1 MVLPL
6 SFIMWVFTGDCKP
19 KDYSKVISIL
29 EELKKKYIYTY
40 EEPGIVNK
48 GLCHVLC
55 KMYDEYNI
63 NNKEYYLIKDILYSH
78 RPKSNKKYGNFWW
91 DVSDMNSRI
100 EFLDNLIEK
109 YSNNLSNGQ

>member
-40 EEPGIVNK
+40 EELGIVNK
-48 GLCHVLC
+48 GLCHVL
-55 KMYDEYNI
+55 KI
-63 NNKEYYLIKDILYSH
+63 NN
-78 RPKSNKKYGNFWW
+78 
-91 DVSDMNSRI
+91 
-100 EFLDNLIEK
+100 NLT
-109 YSNNLSNGQ
+109 